1 MYYYSYMEEYFLK
14 EQSNLINL
22 ILFELLIDD
31 LLLESIKSNNYLNK
45 TKTKLSIKPFQ
56 LNVENKK
63 LE

>member
-1 MYYYSYMEEYFLK
+1 MEEYFLK